1 MNILTTHSGKGPDD
15 KVGIPDFGF
24 RGPNTNTLFQSGFPL
39 YAKKKRQSLSTTSLS
54 AMPLCV
60 SYRREILKLTLFIY
74 MVSFLGLNFVEVMCN
89 LP

>member
-39 YAKKKRQSLSTTSLS
+39 YAKKKRQCVTYREKQPRQTTEKEQIGRYKSILIPS
-54 AMPLCV
+54 AA
-60 SYRREILKLTLFIY
+60 
-74 MVSFLGLNFVEVMCN
+74 
-89 LP
+89 